1 MKRAHRG
8 PNLKTGQAAMEA
20 PDTQNRIGARAR

>member
-1 MKRAHRG
+1 MTRAQRE
-8 PNLKTGQAAMEA
+8 PDLKTRPIALEA